1 MMQMY
6 RENLLHTCAHTHT
19 PLRNTFICES
29 VVYQYCLL
37 TLSSFG
43 GGGCGDGQANAIHR
57 IFRPYYIITLSAIWL
72 FPVAC

>member
-37 TLSSFG
+37 HSAVLEEVDVVTDRQMLSTEFSVL
-43 GGGCGDGQANAIHR
+43 
-57 IFRPYYIITLSAIWL
+57 II
-72 FPVAC
+72 